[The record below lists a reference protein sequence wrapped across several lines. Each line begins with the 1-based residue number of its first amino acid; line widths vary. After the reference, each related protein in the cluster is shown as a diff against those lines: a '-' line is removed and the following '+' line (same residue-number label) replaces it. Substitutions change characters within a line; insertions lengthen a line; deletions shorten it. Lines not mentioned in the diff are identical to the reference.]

1 MIEEVIPAALDG
13 QRVDRVVALLA
24 DVSRS
29 VASALVDA
37 GAVRLDGEIVPEGK
51 RKVSEGQTVSV
62 DTASIPEAEGLVAEP
77 DVVFDVVHVDDHVA
91 VIDKPA
97 GLVVHPAPG
106 HPGGTLVN
114 GLLHRFPGIA
124 DVGEPHRP
132 GIVHR
137 LDSGTTGL
145 LVVALSGL
153 AYDRLRDAL
162 AAHAVEREYVAVVHG
177 VPEPERG
184 VIDGPIGRSQR
195 DPTKMAIVP
204 DGRPARTH
212 YEVRGVVA
220 DGSVLVC
227 RLETGRTHQIRVH
240 LASIG
245 HPVVG
250 DPAYGTPRGTMRAS
264 RPMLHA
270 IRLAFDHPV
279 TGERLEFRSPIPDD
293 LRALCGSVVV

>member
-13 QRVDRVVALLA
+13 QRVDRVVALLV

-29 VASALVDA
+29 VATALVEA
-37 GAVRLDGEIVPEGK
+37 GAVRVDGTVAMEGK
-51 RKVSEGQTVSV
+51 RKVSEGQSISV
-62 DTASIPEAEGLVAEP
+62 DTSSIPVAEGPTADQSIQFEVMYA
-77 DVVFDVVHVDDHVA
+77 DDDVA

-106 HPGGTLVN
+106 HASGTLVN
-114 GLLHRFPGIA
+114 GLLHRFPVVATI
-124 DVGEPHRP
+124 GEPHRP

-137 LDSGTTGL
+137 LDAGTTGL
-145 LVVALSGL
+145 LVVALSSL
-153 AYDRLRDAL
+153 AYDRLREAL

-184 VIDGPIGRSQR
+184 AIDAAIGRDQR

-204 DGRPARTH
+204 DGRAARTH
-212 YEVRGVVA
+212 YEVRGIV
-220 DGSVLVC
+220 DGGAVLLC

-250 DPAYGTPRGTMRAS
+250 DPVYGSPRGTLRAS

-270 IRLAFDHPV
+270 VRLAFDHPA
-279 TGERLEFRSPIPDD
+279 TGERLEFRSSIPDD
-293 LRALCGSVVV
+293 LRGLCGSVVV